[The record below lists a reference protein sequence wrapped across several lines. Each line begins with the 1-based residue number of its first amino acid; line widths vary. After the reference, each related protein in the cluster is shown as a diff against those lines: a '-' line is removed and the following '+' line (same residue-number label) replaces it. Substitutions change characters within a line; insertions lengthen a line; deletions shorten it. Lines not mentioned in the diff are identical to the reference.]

1 MSDIITF
8 FNPKQ
13 CNIHTEST
21 IVPDYYVY
29 TDGACSNNGRSN
41 AIAGIGIF
49 FGNNDPR
56 NVSKRIEG
64 KQTNNTAE
72 MLAIIDTYEIIE
84 QDIIEG
90 KKVAI
95 VSDSEYALKC
105 VQSYGK
111 KCSDNGWQKD
121 IPNKELVKIA
131 YNLYQKQSNIVFI
144 HCRAHTNQNDIHSI
158 GNDGA
163 DRLANMSI
171 GLESCPYSNSK
182 IYLEVPYAKKDE
194 VKGMG
199 GKWDPTKKKWYIND
213 NNPNKETLLELYKT

>member
-84 QDIIEG
+84 QDII
-90 KKVAI
+90 
-95 VSDSEYALKC
+95 
-105 VQSYGK
+105 
-111 KCSDNGWQKD
+111 
-121 IPNKELVKIA
+121 
-131 YNLYQKQSNIVFI
+131 
-144 HCRAHTNQNDIHSI
+144 
-158 GNDGA
+158 
-163 DRLANMSI
+163 
-171 GLESCPYSNSK
+171 GLEMCSK
-182 IYLEVPYAKKDE
+182 LR
-194 VKGMG
+194 
-199 GKWDPTKKKWYIND
+199 
-213 NNPNKETLLELYKT
+213 